1 MAVFG
6 RNGWNE
12 DQYTGKAS
20 VQKPRE
26 EKKSPG
32 NIEYYTNIT
41 HMRACAAGTN
51 VKGDCVFVWRLFEGL
66 HG

>member
-1 MAVFG
+1 MRISTQARRRFKSQE
-6 RNGWNE
+6 R
-12 DQYTGKAS
+12 K
-20 VQKPRE
+20 
-26 EKKSPG
+26 KKSPG